1 MKFNIQSVK
10 AKLRQP
16 KYAAPLV
23 ALLPILYLEYTLAD
37 AFGPKDTSGYK
48 TATEQVNDQLP
59 ETAKMRARS
68 RYEEMNDAEFEE
80 GITALHVDDDT
91 AAVVSE
97 EERRLQQERE
107 ATRAAQQAQL
117 KEIQEQINANRSGA
131 SSSASHGSSSNYSSE
146 MEAYQKEIERIRKM
160 YDDEEEDGASTGS
173 SDKMTKRE
181 RIELEQLRKE
191 KEEKEKIET
200 VTKAPEPGAGHF
212 TTVSSPKEGAS
223 QLIQAMIDQTIKAK
237 DGSRLRLKLLSDVYV
252 KGLLLKKGTYL
263 YATVKGFGDQRVKAQ
278 VRSILVGDTFIPV
291 QLSIYDIDGMEGFY
305 VPASEFRDLV
315 KDVGSSTL
323 SGNNINISTGTEDA
337 ESMALQAIQNAYQ
350 GITRGLSSN
359 IRRNRATIKYNTVVY
374 LINTK
379 DMSNND

>member
-1 MKFNIQSVK
+1 
-10 AKLRQP
+10 
-16 KYAAPLV
+16 LV
-23 ALLPILYLEYTLAD
+23 ALVPLVYLEYTIATGFFPQD
-37 AFGPKDTSGYK
+37 AGGYK

-59 ETAKMRARS
+59 ETAKSRVRS
-68 RYEEMNDAEFEE
+68 RYEEMSDAEFEE
-80 GITALHVDDDT
+80 RASALQG
-91 AAVVSE
+91 SE
-97 EERRLQQERE
+97 EDTVGGGMSAAEQRIQQERE
-107 ATRAAQQAQL
+107 AAYAAQQAQL
-117 KEIQEQINANRSGA
+117 KEIQEQINANRNAA
-131 SSSASHGSSSNYSSE
+131 SSPASHSSSSNYSSE
-146 MEAYQKEIERIRKM
+146 METYQKEIERIRKM
-160 YDDEEEDGASTGS
+160 YDDDEEDEGASTGS

-181 RIELEQLRKE
+181 RNELEQLRKE

-200 VTKAPEPGAGHF
+200 VTKAPEQGAGHF

-350 GITRGLSSN
+350 GITRGLSSS
-359 IRRNRATIKYNTVVY
+359 IKRNRATIKYNTVVY

-379 DMSNND
+379 EVESRK